1 MSTSGLQGRG
11 RDAALRR
18 TWQAPSLSV
27 LVFRATANSSST
39 GNDSQTQGQIVSQ
52 SPPIPFSPPS
62 PPPPGKGN
70 LLCDGQVPAPG
81 TGDKNAAQAA
91 PGRAKNRGV
100 NQDTLFVQ
108 PHTLDLCNAPAF
120 LLT

>member
-52 SPPIPFSPPS
+52 SPPSPV
-62 PPPPGKGN
+62 KTN
-70 LLCDGQVPAPG
+70 LLCDGLVPAPG
-81 TGDKNAAQAA
+81 AGQNNPTPFPGSTTSKTGGK
-91 PGRAKNRGV
+91 
-100 NQDTLFVQ
+100 NQDTAY
-108 PHTLDLCNAPAF
+108 HTLDLCNAPVAF
-120 LLT
+120 LT